1 MSCSGG
7 PAAASNSHR
16 NESTGGLAGT
26 AALDPDAEV
35 IARRV
40 GEVLF
45 HSRADLMAGI
55 ALECFQQFLVVRYND
70 SLLLTPGLLPL
81 ATGRLADRFSRTF
94 GRWSL
99 HSISGM
105 VHWNHWS
112 RALAASRCTGRSPG
126 VMRPQ

>member
-1 MSCSGG
+1 M
-7 PAAASNSHR
+7 
-16 NESTGGLAGT
+16 
-26 AALDPDAEV
+26 

-81 ATGRLADRFSRTF
+81 ATGRLADRFSRNLRPLVSALYQWN
-94 GRWSL
+94 GSL
-99 HSISGM
+99 EPTIGPE
-105 VHWNHWS
+105 
-112 RALAASRCTGRSPG
+112 G
-126 VMRPQ
+126 